1 MTIKSKVPQICFN
14 GFSREFVEKRLGD
27 ICIIG
32 DIDHRMPKS
41 VLEGIPYLMT
51 GDFLDNNGLD
61 FKNCK
66 FISIEDYE
74 QLSRKIRPEANDILF
89 ARYASVGDVRYVET
103 NIKFL
108 ISYSC
113 AIIKC
118 NKDILGRFLFYYLQS
133 NRIQYQIEININT
146 GSQRNI
152 GIDSL
157 KKLTIFIPKIEE
169 QTKIGNYFQQ
179 LDKLIEQKEK
189 KYQKLKQF
197 KKASLSKMFPKN
209 GADTPEIRF
218 KDFSGKWEEKKLGE
232 FAKFRRGSFPQPYG
246 KKEWYDGE
254 AAMPFVQVVDV
265 NSNLSLNKDTKQKI
279 SLLAQPQSVLV
290 KKGTVVVTLQG
301 SIGRV
306 AILQYDAYVDRTL
319 LIFESFETQINSIYW
334 AYLIQKLFEQE
345 KKKAPGGTIKTIT
358 KEALS
363 SFMVLIPILE
373 EQEKIG
379 NYFQKLD
386 KQIDL
391 QQKELEKLKNIKKAS
406 LDKMFV

>member
-1 MTIKSKVPQICFN
+1 MLTKNKIPIYFKDFTGKLT
-14 GFSREFVEKRLGD
+14 EKKLGVV
-27 ICIIG
+27 CIIG

-41 VLEGIPYLMT
+41 VLEGVPYLMT
-51 GDFLDNNGLD
+51 GDFLANNGLD
-61 FKNCK
+61 FENCK

-74 QLSRKIRPEANDILF
+74 QLSRKIKPEISDILF
-89 ARYASVGDVRYVET
+89 ARYASVGDVRYVEKD
-103 NIKFL
+103 IKFL

-118 NKDILGRFLFYYLQS
+118 NENILGRYLFYYLQS
-133 NRIQYQIEININT
+133 NRMKHQIEININT

-157 KKLTIFIPKIEE
+157 KKLVIFIPKIDE
-169 QTKIGNYFQQ
+169 QLKTANYFKQV
-179 LDKLIEQKEK
+179 DKLIEQKEK
-189 KYQKLKQF
+189 KYQKLKQL
-197 KKASLSKMFPKN
+197 KKAMLDKMFLKN

-218 KDFSGKWEEKKLGE
+218 KGFIGKWEEKKLGE

-254 AAMPFVQVVDV
+254 SAMPFVQVVDV
-265 NSNLSLNKDTKQKI
+265 NSSLSLNKDTKQKI

-319 LIFESFETQINSIYW
+319 LIFESFETKINSVYW

-363 SFMVLIPILE
+363 NFTVLIPILD

-391 QQKELEKLKNIKKAS
+391 QQKEIEKLKNIKKAS

>member
-1 MTIKSKVPQICFN
+1 MSKNKVPEICFN
-14 GFSREFVEKRLGD
+14 GFSKELVETRLGD
-27 ICIIG
+27 ICTIG

-51 GDFLDNNGLD
+51 GDFIDNNGLD

-74 QLSRKIRPEANDILF
+74 QLSRKIKPEVNDILF

-103 NIKFL
+103 DIKFL

-118 NKDILGRFLFYYLQS
+118 NKDIVGRFLFYYLQS

-169 QTKIGNYFQQ
+169 QERIGNYFQQ

-197 KKASLSKMFPKN
+197 KKAMLDKMFPKN

-218 KDFSGKWEEKKLGE
+218 KGFIGKWEEKEINELFIVTRGDVLAATETSSQKSEKMPYPVYSSQTKNNGLLG
-232 FAKFRRGSFPQPYG
+232 FY
-246 KKEWYDGE
+246 KKYLFENAITWTTDG
-254 AAMPFVQVVDV
+254 ANA
-265 NSNLSLNKDTKQKI
+265 
-279 SLLAQPQSVLV
+279 
-290 KKGTVVVTLQG
+290 GTVKYREGKFYSTNVNGVLLSNDG
-301 SIGRV
+301 YANL
-306 AILQYDAYVDRTL
+306 AIAEILNNIAWKHVSYVG
-319 LIFESFETQINSIYW
+319 NP
-334 AYLIQKLFEQE
+334 KLMNNVMS
-345 KKKAPGGTIKTIT
+345 KIKIIIPNTI
-358 KEALS
+358 
-363 SFMVLIPILE
+363 E
-373 EQEKIG
+373 EQIQISKYIK
-379 NYFQKLD
+379 QLD

-406 LDKMFV
+406 LAKMFV